1 MILVRTCHVNGG
13 VLFRQA
19 RRSSRLPLGRN
30 SYTRPNAS
38 RQAPIKVTRSCL
50 GLPLELDASL
60 SDVCNDIDLI
70 RLEMLLDDNVDATV
84 YAGIKDKAV

>member
-30 SYTRPNAS
+30 SYTKPNAS
-38 RQAPIKVTRSCL
+38 RQEPIKVTSYVL
-50 GLPLELDASL
+50 LHHELL
-60 SDVCNDIDLI
+60 LFNIMQLI
-70 RLEMLLDDNVDATV
+70 NIKRYVPVYEEMQNGHHQDQ
-84 YAGIKDKAV
+84 